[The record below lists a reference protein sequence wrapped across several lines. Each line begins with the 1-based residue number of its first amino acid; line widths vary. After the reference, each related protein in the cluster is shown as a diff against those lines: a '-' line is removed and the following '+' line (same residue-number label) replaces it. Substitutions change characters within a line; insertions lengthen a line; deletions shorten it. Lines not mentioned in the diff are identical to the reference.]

1 MAHMTAVRM
10 RLVRTLWV
18 PIHVRAMTVSIV
30 MVVFALTQ
38 MSAEMEVITVTLMPA
53 VLTTMAL
60 TAAPVE
66 KATLEMDDTVKVSAG
81 SRIEASLIS

>member
-10 RLVRTLWV
+10 RLVRTLWG

-30 MVVFALTQ
+30 MVVSALTQ

-53 VLTTMAL
+53 VLITMAL
-60 TAAPVE
+60 TAAPAE
-66 KATLEMDDTVKVSAG
+66 KATLEMDDIVKVSTG